1 MSPTPGA
8 RRPCPRAYAPWLL
21 SLAATL
27 LLAVGAALAQWDLES
42 ILSRAEQRYGELG
55 AATPE
60 DVQSAHSIELAL
72 CRKGTFQSHLTID
85 RGV

>member
-42 ILSRAEQRYGELG
+42 ILSRAE
-55 AATPE
+55 
-60 DVQSAHSIELAL
+60 
-72 CRKGTFQSHLTID
+72 
-85 RGV
+85 